1 MAYGKKGGKHKMP
14 GLNLKSDMKT
24 EGASKKGFKV
34 SGKKSANRKLH
45 KKEEP
50 K

>member
-1 MAYGKKGGKHKMP
+1 MAYGKKGKHKMP
-14 GLNLKSDMKT
+14 GLNLKSDMKM

-34 SGKKSANRKLH
+34 GGKKSANKKLH